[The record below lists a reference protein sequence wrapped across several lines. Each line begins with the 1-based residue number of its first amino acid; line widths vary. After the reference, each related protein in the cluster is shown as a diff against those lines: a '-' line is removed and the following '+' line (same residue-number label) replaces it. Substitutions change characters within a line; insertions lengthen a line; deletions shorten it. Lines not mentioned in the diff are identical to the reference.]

1 MSTAR
6 AEEIL
11 DRIREQGGRVTQS
24 RRQVVEAIL
33 ANADHHVTAA
43 ELVEVMRADEPEFHE
58 STVYRVLERLAELGV
73 VEPVQLSS
81 GPTVFHVA
89 HRPHHHLV
97 CTSCGSVTEAPA
109 DLLDDITARVRG
121 EAGFVVSA
129 AAPATLHGRCAR
141 CR

>member
-1 MSTAR
+1 
-6 AEEIL
+6 
-11 DRIREQGGRVTQS
+11 
-24 RRQVVEAIL
+24 VEAIL

-89 HRPHHHLV
+89 DRPHHHLV
-97 CTSCGSVTEAPA
+97 CSSCGSVTEAPA
-109 DLLDDITARVRG
+109 DLLDDITERVRG
-121 EAGFVVSA
+121 EAGFAVSA